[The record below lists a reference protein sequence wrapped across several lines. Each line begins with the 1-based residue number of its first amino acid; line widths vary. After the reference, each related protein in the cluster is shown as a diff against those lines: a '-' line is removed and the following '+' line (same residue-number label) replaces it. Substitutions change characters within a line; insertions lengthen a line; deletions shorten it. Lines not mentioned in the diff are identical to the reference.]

1 MVLGYGGGARSLFFS
16 LCDKHHD
23 GQQHIDGYKIWG
35 ASESFLGVGRE
46 EEEGGD
52 YLMTKACLL
61 QCLATISRT
70 NGRTAMVPSAVVVL
84 LVLTDDDSV
93 GVEGRMEGR

>member
-1 MVLGYGGGARSLFFS
+1 MVVLGYGGGRDAFFFF
-16 LCDKHHD
+16 LCNKHHD

-52 YLMTKACLL
+52 YLMTKACLF

-70 NGRTAMVPSAVVVL
+70 DGRPWCPLRLWCFMVS
-84 LVLTDDDSV
+84 TDGGSV
-93 GVEGRMEGR
+93 DVEGRGGDD